1 MAAKKYALSFNS
13 DEIMNVS
20 VYKSKGGYN
29 YADIGIK
36 KGKDQYMRMSYEW
49 EGDQTPDFVMDMIG
63 FFGMKEEASVE
74 LKQEFEDFME
84 RVNKS
89 TESL

>member
-13 DEIMNVS
+13 DEIINVS
-20 VYKSKGGYN
+20 VYKSTYGYN
-29 YADIGIK
+29 YATVGVK
-36 KGKDQYMRMSYEW
+36 KGKDQYMNVNYEW
-49 EGDQTPDFVMDMIG
+49 EGDMTPDFVMDMIG
-63 FFGMKEEASVE
+63 TFGMKEEASAE

-89 TESL
+89 TETI